1 MRTPLW
7 HTHKRLSL
15 ANRAGRHERSDAPA
29 PYSEPPY
36 MTLVALA
43 RNPVPS
49 GAIAGLFQG
58 YDGAPLRYARWTETT
73 GTCRG
78 TVVIVSGRSEF
89 IEKYF
94 ETVADLRR
102 RGFAVAIM
110 DLRCQG
116 GSKRL
121 LDNPLKGHVR
131 HFRDYDYD
139 LALFMKEVVMPHMP
153 KPYVALGHSLG
164 SHILV
169 RIAGVAECP
178 FERMILIGAMLEIAP
193 KQLKLPKPLV
203 RALVEIAAGLGATS
217 PFVPLSPQ
225 RPMTEAPFETNE
237 VTSDRERYNRAAAV
251 VAAAPELALG
261 PPTIGWL
268 RAALRSCAMLAAP
281 DYPARMR
288 LPVLMV
294 AAGRD
299 TVVSTQT
306 IEDFVPRLKLGTLAL
321 IGTSKHEVL
330 QETDEIRGRFWASFD
345 AYTDGLKAAA

>member
-1 MRTPLW
+1 
-7 HTHKRLSL
+7 
-15 ANRAGRHERSDAPA
+15 
-29 PYSEPPY
+29 

-43 RNPVPS
+43 RNPIPS
-49 GAIAGLFQG
+49 GAVAGLFQG

-73 GTCRG
+73 AACRG
-78 TVVIVSGRSEF
+78 TVVIVSGRTEF

-94 ETVADLRR
+94 ETIADLRR

-121 LDNPLKGHVR
+121 LENPLKGHVR

-153 KPYVALGHSLG
+153 RPYLALGHSLG
-164 SHILV
+164 SHILL
-169 RIAGVAECP
+169 RIAGVSECP
-178 FERMILIGAMLEIAP
+178 FERMVLIGTMLEIAP
-193 KQLKLPKPLV
+193 RQLKLPKPIV
-203 RALVEIAAGLGATS
+203 RAIVEIAAGLGLAT
-217 PFVPLSPQ
+217 PFLPLTTVIPA
-225 RPMTEAPFETNE
+225 TEIPFESNE
-237 VTSDRERYNRAAAV
+237 VTSDRERYNRVAAV

-281 DYPARMR
+281 DYPARVR
-288 LPVLMV
+288 VPVLMV
-294 AAGRD
+294 ASGRD
-299 TVVSTQT
+299 TIVSSQA
-306 IEDFVPRLKLGTLAL
+306 IEDFIPRLKLGTLAL
-321 IGTSKHEVL
+321 IGPSKHEVL

-345 AYTDGLKAAA
+345 AYTDAIKSAA

>member
-1 MRTPLW
+1 
-7 HTHKRLSL
+7 
-15 ANRAGRHERSDAPA
+15 
-29 PYSEPPY
+29 

-73 GTCRG
+73 GDCRG
-78 TVVIVSGRSEF
+78 TVVIVSGRTEF

-110 DLRCQG
+110 DLRGQG

-153 KPYVALGHSLG
+153 QPYLALGHSLG
-164 SHILV
+164 SHILL
-169 RIAGVAECP
+169 RIAGVSECP

-193 KQLKLPKPLV
+193 QQLKLPKALV
-203 RALVEIAAGLGATS
+203 RGFVELGAGFGAGA
-217 PFVPLSPQ
+217 PFLPLTAHK
-225 RPMTEAPFETNE
+225 PMTTIPFENNE
-237 VTSDRERYNRAAAV
+237 LTSDRERYKRAAAV
-251 VAAAPELALG
+251 VEAAPELALG
-261 PPTIGWL
+261 PPTVGWL

-281 DYPARMR
+281 DYPARVR

-299 TVVSTQT
+299 TVVSTQA

-330 QETDEIRGRFWASFD
+330 QENDDIRGRFWASFD
-345 AYTDGLKAAA
+345 AYTAGIKAAA